1 MTIMNGTA
9 SGAELCISTNFVKFS
24 EINNEKEF
32 LEIVKQVHEVF
43 DKNRECLP
51 AELNF
56 SDNKDSNISCKNSS
70 ASKSLLIP
78 DKDNIII
85 GHYFISYD
93 TSYTFD
99 YKKNLKSLSAKISNF
114 NGYKVFDEIKDK
126 KNDIYLELQTTDS
139 PIQEQ
144 TFFIYL
150 DNNGKECFEAFDIY
164 AWDEKKKKEVK
175 SFTKEVYSNL
185 KKQKKLT

>member
-1 MTIMNGTA
+1 MNGTA

-24 EINNEKEF
+24 KINNDKAL
-32 LEIVKQVHEVF
+32 LEIVKQVHDVF
-43 DKNRECLP
+43 DEYRECLP

-56 SDNKDSNISCKNSS
+56 SDNKDSNINCKNSS

-126 KNDIYLELQTTDS
+126 KNDIYLELQTTGS
-139 PIQEQ
+139 PFQEQ

-164 AWDEKKKKEVK
+164 VWDEKKNKEVK

-185 KKQKKLT
+185 KKQKKLGHQ

>member
-1 MTIMNGTA
+1 MNGTA

-43 DKNRECLP
+43 DEYRECLP

-56 SDNKDSNISCKNSS
+56 SDNKDRNINCKNSS